1 MTQNKDKQIREL
13 KLNLIVEKESS
24 EGWERI
30 WGLTCG
36 IAWIIIIVLII
47 FIVFLSFDKADLKQE
62 LQSCQNKVPEDKVCE
77 RELKP
82 ICNPHEVV
90 CKINKNRTDNLVFFV
105 WCMDS
110 NCSGDFEIV
119 ENCEVISE

>member
-36 IAWIIIIVLII
+36 IAWIIIIVLIQI
-47 FIVFLSFDKADLKQE
+47 LTIDKYRDFALDY
-62 LQSCQNKVPEDKVCE
+62 
-77 RELKP
+77 R
-82 ICNPHEVV
+82 HE
-90 CKINKNRTDNLVFFV
+90 
-105 WCMDS
+105 
-110 NCSGDFEIV
+110 
-119 ENCEVISE
+119 